1 MLLPLAVILPPG
13 AAVFGSGFFRTRFV
27 IHLHFR
33 GVSLVFSPDPKCW
46 RGQDRQCYLPIP
58 VFGLIWG
65 VIFLNEPVYA
75 NTLAGLAIILLS
87 VTLVNRKTRPKTSQA
102 VDESGQSKV

>member
-1 MLLPLAVILPPG
+1 MAYLLYFHLIQSVGAVK
-13 AAVFGSGFFRTRFV
+13 T
-27 IHLHFR
+27 
-33 GVSLVFSPDPKCW
+33 VSVTFLV
-46 RGQDRQCYLPIP
+46 P
-58 VFGLIWG
+58 VFGLMWG

-87 VTLVNRKTRPKTSQA
+87 VTLVNRKTRPKTAQA